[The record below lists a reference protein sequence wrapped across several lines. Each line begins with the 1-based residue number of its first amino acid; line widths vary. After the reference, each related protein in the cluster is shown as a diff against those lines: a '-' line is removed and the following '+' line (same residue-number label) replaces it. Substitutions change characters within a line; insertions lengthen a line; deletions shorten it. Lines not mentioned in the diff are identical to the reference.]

1 MRPRNRN
8 RSYEDSNL
16 PVVAA
21 VSQANPTFKINAK
34 HCSHGA
40 ACPCFRKQPRRS
52 AATGRGGYSGL
63 AIIAVVLFSVI
74 GARGQERR
82 AAPTPQTAGEPV
94 ATTFEVIVTGSNI
107 PTAEEVG
114 PNPVDTYRPAD
125 IEKLGIRNATD
136 LTTFLPQEAGGTTNL
151 NISNGGDG
159 TVQFNVRGLLAK
171 ETLVLVD
178 GKRVAFGS
186 LNGVGF
192 GSGVDINLIPFP
204 MIDHVDIL
212 KDGASAVYG
221 SDAVAGVVNFFL
233 IHKFRGLEIGGSY
246 GNTNMGASN
255 DMGEWEAWI
264 KAGTGND
271 KTDIVVIADFWERTG
286 GLFSRDR
293 DLSSNAFQIPWGG
306 GEFRN
311 ERFPGH
317 IGRIPG
323 FRLIPSMFFGPGGTP
338 LPGVNTP
345 LPHSAP
351 NAATSPFYKIP
362 FIPGVGI
369 PRGPGVINPNAYPG
383 APGIIGP
390 HAIQHFPQT
399 GTDYKGGG
407 DYFFLNFAAFT
418 PALPPADRQSF
429 YGSFMRDVCDK
440 YLTVFADFK
449 YVRSFFDASLAAVPF
464 LPDPFKIPGTN
475 IGLSLFFGGVSVPIQ
490 NPFNPFTVADATIP
504 GFFPDG
510 SGLPVTTGVQF
521 RGINDTGPRHEKFT
535 YYDYL
540 FDVGL
545 RGQLGEFGD
554 YFKTWNWELGF
565 RYSRNEGQNLSVGE
579 VSAPGLREALLDTDP
594 ATAFDPFLNF
604 NAHNTKAAR
613 QRVYVTLHNSGEY
626 ELPIGYA
633 TVNGDL
639 FNLPAGPVS
648 FALGS
653 EYDAP
658 RWTRD
663 RDALNTTFESI
674 GSTNGGSARVN
685 RDVWS
690 IYQEVRVPITSP
702 TWNFPG
708 FYSFEVD
715 FAEREEWYSQNTS
728 AVLPSGAFPFQPA
741 THSQYNAQKPKVSV
755 RWQPLDPK
763 YIGALTLRGSYTEAF
778 HAPALSE
785 ISPASTEGVD
795 TIAFDPLT
803 NQSYGFENRIIG
815 NPNLKPEVAYEWS
828 YGIVYSPKWL
838 KGLTLSADW
847 WHIDMRSIASLLGT
861 QFTIDLNNPDLVIR
875 GPPVIPGEPGP
886 IILVIDPNENL
897 TGAIFEGLDYE
908 AIYILDSSIFG
919 HGDFGRLTATVNGT
933 WLSRAELQI
942 LPDTKRF
949 GIAGEFIPP
958 GFTLT
963 SSLPWN
969 RANFSLFYDGP
980 NDTWMQ
986 GLDVGAVVHYT
997 GQYEDDNLNL
1007 TTDFSTFAKPQ
1018 TPRSGPKPWRAR
1030 KVREWVT
1037 LDLLTSYTFN
1047 LAPPGLSEVPGF
1059 AKDGGKNVKMKDGK
1073 EKNVMPVSTAEHNPC
1088 GWRAWLNNT
1097 TITLGMQNVFD
1108 EDPPF
1113 VNSAFENGYD
1123 ESLATIKGRFWY
1135 VQLKKR
1141 F

>member
-1 MRPRNRN
+1 MNASPAANFC
-8 RSYEDSNL
+8 RSDL
-16 PVVAA
+16 FAA
-21 VSQANPTFKINAK
+21 VGCFVIFAANAFA
-34 HCSHGA
+34 
-40 ACPCFRKQPRRS
+40 Q
-52 AATGRGGYSGL
+52 
-63 AIIAVVLFSVI
+63 
-74 GARGQERR
+74 
-82 AAPTPQTAGEPV
+82 QTAASG
-94 ATTFEVIVTGSNI
+94 ATEVERVIVTGSNI

-136 LTTFLPQEAGGTTNL
+136 LTTFLPQQSGATTNL
-151 NISNGGDG
+151 NISNSGTGSGGDG
-159 TVQFNVRGLLAK
+159 TVQFNLRGLLAK

-192 GSGVDINLIPFP
+192 SGGVDINLIPFP
-204 MIDHVDIL
+204 MIDHIDIL

-221 SDAVAGVVNFFL
+221 SDAITGVVNFFL
-233 IHKFRGLEIGGSY
+233 VHKFRGLEIGGSY
-246 GNTNMGASN
+246 GNTNLGASN

-264 KAGTGND
+264 KAGTGDD
-271 KTDIVVIADFWERTG
+271 KTEIVVIADFWERTG
-286 GLFSRDR
+286 GLFSSDR
-293 DLSSNAFQIPWGG
+293 DLSANAFYIPFGG
-306 GEFRN
+306 GEGRSVN
-311 ERFPGH
+311 FPGNVQFL
-317 IGRIPG
+317 

-338 LPGVNTP
+338 RPGVNTP

-351 NAATSPFYKIP
+351 NAATSPFYKPPGFP
-362 FIPGVGI
+362 FQVLAGLPV
-369 PRGPGVINPNAYPG
+369 VNPNAYPG
-383 APGIIGP
+383 APGVIGP
-390 HAIQHFPQT
+390 HALFRFPQF

-407 DYFFLNFAAFT
+407 DYFLFNFAAIT
-418 PALPPADRQSF
+418 PALAPADRQAF
-429 YGSFMRDVCDK
+429 YGSFTRDLCDK
-440 YLTVFADFK
+440 YLTVFGDFK
-449 YVRSFFDASLAAVPF
+449 FVRSFFDASAAPVPF
-464 LPDPFKIPGTN
+464 APDPFKQPGTN
-475 IGLSLFFGGVSVPIQ
+475 IPFSQFGISVPIQ
-490 NPFNPFTVADATIP
+490 NPFNPFTIADATIP
-504 GFFPDG
+504 NFFPDG
-510 SGLPVTTGVQF
+510 SGLPVIGGVSF

-535 YYDYL
+535 YWDQL

-545 RGQLGEFGD
+545 RGEMREFGD

-565 RYSRNEGQNLSVGE
+565 RYSRNQGQDLSVNE
-579 VSAPGLREALLDTDP
+579 ASQPGLREALLDTNP

-604 NAHNTKAAR
+604 TAHNTKAAR

-626 ELPIGYA
+626 ELPIGYV
-633 TVNGDL
+633 TLNGDL

-648 FALGS
+648 FALGG

-663 RDALNTTFESI
+663 RDSLNATFQSI
-674 GSTNGGSARVN
+674 GSTDGQGARVN

-690 IYQEVRVPITSP
+690 IYQEVRVPFTSP

-708 FYSFEVD
+708 FYSFELD

-728 AVLPSGAFPFQPA
+728 AVLASGAFPAQPA
-741 THSQYNAQKPKVSV
+741 AHSRYNAQKPKVSV

-785 ISPASTEGVD
+785 ISPASTESSAAG
-795 TIAFDPLT
+795 FDPILK
-803 NQSYGFENRIIG
+803 QSVNVEARVIG
-815 NPNLKPEVAYEWS
+815 NPHLQPEVAYEWS
-828 YGIVYSPKWL
+828 YGAVYSPKWL
-838 KGLTLSADW
+838 KGLTLSVDW

-861 QFTIDLNNPDLVIR
+861 QFIIQNNLPGLVIR
-875 GPPVIPGEPGP
+875 GPPVIPGRPGP

-908 AIYILDSSIFG
+908 AIYIFDSSIFG

-942 LPDTKRF
+942 APSTKRF
-949 GIAGEFIPP
+949 GIAGEVIPP

-963 SSLPWN
+963 GSLPWS
-969 RANFSLFYDGP
+969 RANLSLFYDGP
-980 NDTWMQ
+980 TDTWVQ

-997 GQYEDDNLNL
+997 GQYEDDNLSL
-1007 TTDFSTFAKPQ
+1007 TQNPFTGEFSKPQ
-1018 TPRSGPKPWRAR
+1018 TPRSGFRSWRAR
-1030 KVREWVT
+1030 KVREWTT
-1037 LDLLTSYTFN
+1037 LDLIASYTFN
-1047 LAPPGLSEVPGF
+1047 LPPPATAEVPGF

-1073 EKNVMPVSTAEHNPC
+1073 EKEVLPLSTAEYGCSN
-1088 GWRAWLNNT
+1088 WKWWLNNT

-1108 EDPPF
+1108 SDPPF
-1113 VNSAFENGYD
+1113 VAGSFENGYD

>member
-1 MRPRNRN
+1 MRRAMR
-8 RSYEDSNL
+8 ETAFA
-16 PVVAA
+16 AA
-21 VSQANPTFKINAK
+21 VGVNLLIVPKVSA
-34 HCSHGA
+34 
-40 ACPCFRKQPRRS
+40 QPI
-52 AATGRGGYSGL
+52 APPAQVTTG
-63 AIIAVVLFSVI
+63 
-74 GARGQERR
+74 
-82 AAPTPQTAGEPV
+82 
-94 ATTFEVIVTGSNI
+94 ATTEVERVIVTGSNI
-107 PTAEEVG
+107 PTAEETG

-125 IEKLGIRNATD
+125 LEKLGIRNATD
-136 LTTFLPQEAGGTTNL
+136 LTTFLPQEAGGTVNL
-151 NISNGGDG
+151 NIANGGDG
-159 TVQFNVRGLLAK
+159 TVQFNLRGLLAK

-186 LNGVGF
+186 LNPVGF
-192 GSGVDINLIPFP
+192 SGGVDINLIPFP
-204 MIDHVDIL
+204 MIDHIDIL

-221 SDAVAGVVNFFL
+221 SDAITGVVNFFL
-233 IHKFRGLEIGGSY
+233 LHKFRGLEIGGSY

-264 KAGTGND
+264 KAGTGDD

-286 GLFSRDR
+286 GLFSADR

-306 GEFRN
+306 GDFRSSN
-311 ERFPGH
+311 ML
-317 IGRIPG
+317 GRVQSL
-323 FRLIPSMFFGPGGTP
+323 RLLPSMFFGPGGTP

-351 NAATSPFYKIP
+351 NLATSPFYKNP
-362 FIPGVGI
+362 FAV
-369 PRGPGVINPNAYPG
+369 NPNAYPG

-390 HAIQHFPQT
+390 NAIQAPFPQT
-399 GTDYKGGG
+399 GTKYRGGG
-407 DYFFLNFAAFT
+407 DYFFYNFAAVT
-418 PALPPADRQSF
+418 PALPPADRQAF
-429 YGSFMRDVCDK
+429 YGSFTRDLCDK
-440 YLTVFADFK
+440 YLTVFGDFK
-449 YVRSFFDASLAAVPF
+449 YVRSFFDTSLAPVPF
-464 LPDPFKIPGTN
+464 VPDPFKIPGTN
-475 IGLSLFFGGVSVPIQ
+475 IGFSPNGISVPIS
-490 NPFNPFTVADATIP
+490 NPFNPFTVGDTTLVINGTPIP
-504 GFFPDG
+504 M
-510 SGLPVTTGVQF
+510 TTGVSF

-535 YYDYL
+535 YWDSL

-545 RGQLGEFGD
+545 RGEMGEFGH

-565 RYSRNEGQNLSVGE
+565 RYSRNEGQDLAVGE
-579 VSAPGLREALLDTDP
+579 ASQPGLREALLDTNP

-604 NAHNTKAAR
+604 TAHNTKAAR

-639 FNLPAGPVS
+639 FNLPAGAVS
-648 FALGS
+648 FAIGG
-653 EYDAP
+653 EYRGE

-663 RDALNTTFESI
+663 RDVLNTTFQSI
-674 GSTNGGSARVN
+674 GSADGGSARVN

-690 IYQEVRVPITSP
+690 IYQEVRVPFTSP

-741 THSQYNAQKPKVSV
+741 THSQYNAQKPKVSG

-785 ISPASTEGVD
+785 ISPASTQDFSG
-795 TIAFDPLT
+795 TFDPFT
-803 NQSYGFENRIIG
+803 KQPNPFEVRVIG
-815 NPNLKPEVAYEWS
+815 NPNLQPEVAYEWS
-828 YGIVYSPKWL
+828 YGAVCSPKWI

-861 QFTIDLNNPDLVIR
+861 QFIVQNDIPGLIFR
-875 GPPVIPGEPGP
+875 GPPRIINGRQVPGL
-886 IILVIDPNENL
+886 IFLVIDPNENL

-908 AIYILDSSIFG
+908 AVYILDSSMFG

-942 LPDTKRF
+942 SPDTKRF
-949 GIAGEFIPP
+949 GIAGELIPF

-963 SSLPWN
+963 GSLPRN

-980 NDTWMQ
+980 ADTWMQ
-986 GLDVGAVVHYT
+986 GVDVGAVIHYT
-997 GQYEDDNLNL
+997 GQYEDDNVSL
-1007 TTDFSTFAKPQ
+1007 TSAFGSFEPPKPQ
-1018 TPRSGPKPWRAR
+1018 TPRSGPLPWRAR
-1030 KVREWVT
+1030 KVREWIT
-1037 LDLLTSYTFN
+1037 LDLIASYTFN
-1047 LAPPGLSEVPGF
+1047 LPPPASAEVPGL
-1059 AKDGGKNVKMKDGK
+1059 AKDGGKNIQVKEDK
-1073 EKNVMPVSTAEHNPC
+1073 EKNVMPVSTAEYNPC

-1097 TITLGMQNVFD
+1097 TISLGMQNVFD

-1113 VNSAFENGYD
+1113 VAGGVENGYD
-1123 ESLATIKGRFWY
+1123 ESIATIKGRFWY